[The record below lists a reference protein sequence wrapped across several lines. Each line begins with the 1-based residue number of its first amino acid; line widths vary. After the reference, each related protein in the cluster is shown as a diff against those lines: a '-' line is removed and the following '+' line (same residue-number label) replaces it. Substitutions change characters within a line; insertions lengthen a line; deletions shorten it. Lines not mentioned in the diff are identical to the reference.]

1 MSPFPCSLKGDEAV
15 SRGSREGALIEK
27 SLHGRVAVVTGA
39 SRGIGRAIALQLAAD
54 GASVGLVGRDA
65 QALQE
70 VANLSSPTATA
81 AAPYGIDLTRDGE
94 IQELVS
100 RVTQDF
106 GRVDILVHSAGIMSL
121 GPISQAPVDE
131 LDSQY
136 QANVRAP
143 YLLTQALLP
152 MLTASQ
158 GEVVFIN
165 SSIVFTNRAEVGQY
179 AATKYAL
186 QALADSLRGEVNA
199 LGIRVLSV
207 YPGQTNTPR
216 QEAKYARMGAPF
228 HPDRFIQPEDVAA
241 VVLNAL
247 RLPRT
252 AEVTDI
258 RMRPFRK

>member
-1 MSPFPCSLKGDEAV
+1 MTCSRRE
-15 SRGSREGALIEK
+15 SRRQGERIIHK
-27 SLHGRVAVVTGA
+27 SLHGQVAVVTGA
-39 SRGIGRAIALQLAAD
+39 SRGIGRAIAVHFAAE
-54 GASVGLVGRDA
+54 GAAVCLIGRDA
-65 QALQE
+65 QALEE
-70 VANLSSPTATA
+70 VATLSAATATA
-81 AAPYGIDLTRDGE
+81 VARYHVDLTRDAE
-94 IQELVS
+94 IQGLV
-100 RVTQDF
+100 RQVTQDF
-106 GRVDILVHSAGIMSL
+106 GRVDILVHSAGIMCL
-121 GPISQAPVDE
+121 GPIGQAPVAD

-143 YLLTQALLP
+143 YLLTQAFLP

-186 QALADSLRGEVNA
+186 QALADSLRDEVNGM
-199 LGIRVLSV
+199 GIRVLSI

-216 QEAKYARMGAPF
+216 QEAKYARMGVPF
-228 HPDRFIQPEDVAA
+228 HPDRFIQPDDVAA
-241 VVLNAL
+241 VVLSAL

>member
-1 MSPFPCSLKGDEAV
+1 
-15 SRGSREGALIEK
+15 
-27 SLHGRVAVVTGA
+27 LHGQVAVVTGA
-39 SRGIGRAIALQLAAD
+39 SRGIGRAIALQLAAE
-54 GASVGLVGRDA
+54 GATICLIGRDA

-70 VANLSSPTATA
+70 VANLGSATATA
-81 AAPYGIDLTRDGE
+81 VARYRIDLTRDAE
-94 IQELVS
+94 IQGLVS
-100 RVTQDF
+100 QVRQDF
-106 GRVDILVHSAGIMSL
+106 GRVDILVHSAGIMCL
-121 GPISQAPVDE
+121 GPLGDAPVAD

-186 QALADSLRGEVNA
+186 QALADSLRDEVNA
-199 LGIRVLSV
+199 LGVRVLSI

-228 HPDRFIQPEDVAA
+228 HPERFIQPEDVAA